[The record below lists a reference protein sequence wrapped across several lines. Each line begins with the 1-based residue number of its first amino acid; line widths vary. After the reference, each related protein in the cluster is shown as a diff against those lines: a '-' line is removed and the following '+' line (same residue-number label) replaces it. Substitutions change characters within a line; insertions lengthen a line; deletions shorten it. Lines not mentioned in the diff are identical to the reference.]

1 MKKILLFIS
10 ILFLIIQNTY
20 AWTGTIDN
28 SNYIW
33 KYIFTSD
40 ELETIY
46 IYELWVVILIMIL
59 MFFYKILDKKNYNYL
74 FKKR

>member
-10 ILFLIIQNTY
+10 ILFLFVQNTY
-20 AWTGTIDN
+20 ALTGTIDN

-40 ELETIY
+40 EVEIIY
-46 IYELWVVILIMIL
+46 IYELGVVILIMIL